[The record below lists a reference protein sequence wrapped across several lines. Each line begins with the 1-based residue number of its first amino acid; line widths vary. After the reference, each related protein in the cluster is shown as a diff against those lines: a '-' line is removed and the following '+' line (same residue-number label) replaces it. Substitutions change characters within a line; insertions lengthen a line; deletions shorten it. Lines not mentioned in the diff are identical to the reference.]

1 MGKLDGKVALISGTG
16 GGQGRAA
23 AMLFAR
29 EGARVFGCDLKVE
42 GAQETVDL
50 VSSAGGQMRSI
61 QPLDV
66 SEPDQAHR
74 WVRLAVEAWGGID
87 ILYNNA
93 GALKARGPLA
103 QSTIEEWNLTIKN
116 ELMSVYV
123 ATMAAWPFLVSRGG
137 GVVINTASV
146 SGHRE
151 ILPMRSAAHGAT
163 KAGVLAMTRMMAA
176 EGSAHNIRSVSISP
190 GMIRSP
196 AIERFFSGENARETA
211 IGQAIV
217 RKIPMGRPGT
227 CEEIANVALFLASDD
242 SSYINGTDVCVDGG
256 LIGLTYP

>member
-1 MGKLDGKVALISGTG
+1 VGKLDGKVALISGTG

-29 EGARVFGCDLKVE
+29 EGAKVFGCDLKVE
-42 GAQETVDL
+42 GAQQTVEL
-50 VSSAGGQMRSI
+50 VTRDGGLMRSI

-66 SEPDQAHR
+66 SEPDQAER

-93 GALKARGPLA
+93 GVLKARGPLA
-103 QSTIEEWNLTIKN
+103 QSTIEEWNLTIKH
-116 ELMSVYV
+116 ELTSVYV
-123 ATMAAWPFLVSRGG
+123 ATMAAWASLINRGG
-137 GVVINTASV
+137 GVIINTASI

-151 ILPMRSAAHGAT
+151 IRPMRSAAHGAT

-176 EGSAHNIRSVSISP
+176 EGAAHKIRTVSISP

-196 AIERFFSGENARETA
+196 AIDRFFSGEDARETA
-211 IGQAIV
+211 IGQTIMS
-217 RKIPMGRPGT
+217 KIPIGRPGT

-242 SSYINGTDVCVDGG
+242 ASYINGTDICIDGG
-256 LIGLTYP
+256 LIGLA

>member
-1 MGKLDGKVALISGTG
+1 MGRLDGKIALISGTG

-23 AMLFAR
+23 AILFAR

-42 GAQETVDL
+42 GARETVDI
-50 VSSAGGQMRSI
+50 VNRAGGQMRSI

-66 SEPDQAHR
+66 SEPDQAR
-74 WVRLAVEAWGGID
+74 KWVALTIEAWGAID

-103 QSTIEEWNLTIKN
+103 QSTIEEWNLTIRH
-116 ELMSVYV
+116 ELTSVYV
-123 ATMAAWPFLVSRGG
+123 ATMAAWPFLVKRGG
-137 GVVINTASV
+137 GVIINTASV

-163 KAGVLAMTRMMAA
+163 KAGVLALTRMMAA

-196 AIERFFSGENARETA
+196 AIQRFFSGDDERETA
-211 IGQAIV
+211 IGQAIM
-217 RKIPMGRPGT
+217 RKIPLGRPGT
-227 CEEIANVALFLASDD
+227 CEEIANVALFLACDD
-242 SSYINGTDVCVDGG
+242 SSYINGTDICVDGG
-256 LIGLTYP
+256 LIGLAYP